1 MGQIFDVSDSVVIQ
15 FDLLQ
20 KSAILKTFNPFDEI
34 LSKTEIGQLGTLVEA
49 LNFRDTIAHGKLNL
63 SVISANWTVFGAK
76 HCKLNWSRFFL
87 CIFGILRCIFHLIL
101 IDYIAIFIDL
111 LNLYDFF
118 ALPGLLLLFK
128 DLLLSLLFFRGLSSL
143 LAHNFYRSSLGRSDL
158 GSCCL
163 WLFSRYFLILL
174 THASALII

>member
-1 MGQIFDVSDSVVIQ
+1 MLSLLVAFFGLSCNSRPVPCWLGVGSFLNCIS
-15 FDLLQ
+15 DLLFLDVFDAGCGRRVLAVAAPLSER
-20 KSAILKTFNPFDEI
+20 SA
-34 LSKTEIGQLGTLVEA
+34 
-49 LNFRDTIAHGKLNL
+49 
-63 SVISANWTVFGAK
+63 FGPA
-76 HCKLNWSRFFL
+76 
-87 CIFGILRCIFHLIL
+87 G
-101 IDYIAIFIDL
+101 
-111 LNLYDFF
+111 FF

-174 THASALII
+174 THTSALII